1 MSDPTPAAPTV
12 GDALVLFGITG
23 DLGFK
28 KLLPALY
35 HLAEAGRLDLPV
47 IGVASSGWST
57 EDLITRLRAALEAK
71 EIDPDPA
78 VLEGLE
84 SRMTYVQGNYADI
97 ATYERLNEVIDGA
110 SLPVVYFAIPPSLF
124 PDVIEGLASVGL
136 NERARVVL
144 EKPLGRD
151 LESARELNATVLSAF
166 ADERVF
172 RIDHFLGKEPVLN
185 LLVFRFANSVLE
197 PLWNRRHVR
206 RVEIT
211 MAETF
216 GVEGRGRFYDGVG
229 TLRDVVENHLLQV
242 VALLAMEPPASE
254 DSEAVRDEK
263 MKVLRAVRT
272 VDPGCAVRGQYEGYL
287 DESGVEPGSDTET
300 YIALSLEIANWRW
313 AGVPW
318 HVRAGKAMP
327 ASFTEAV
334 IEFEAAAQPLFT
346 DPEHPPE
353 PNRLRFRLNPDD
365 EITWEMQAKR
375 PGEELVSHTV
385 ELEVEGTPARLLP
398 DAYVRLL
405 ADVLDGDQ
413 THFGREDSVEE
424 SWRIV
429 QDLLTDPPPVIPYE
443 RGTWG
448 PVVAGCESEID
459 WLPCGPAGRPAAAP
473 ADTPADDPSADP
485 TKSPP
490 G

>member
-1 MSDPTPAAPTV
+1 MTTDAGATPSATPGAHTPAI

-35 HLAEAGRLDLPV
+35 HLTAAGRLDIPV
-47 IGVASSGWST
+47 IGVASSDWTSD
-57 EDLITRLRAALEAK
+57 DLRARLRSALEAK
-71 EIDPDPA
+71 DITPDPA
-78 VLEGLE
+78 VLEALE
-84 SRMTYVQGNYADI
+84 AKMTYVQGNYADT
-97 ATYERLNEVIDGA
+97 ATYERLEQVIDGA
-110 SLPVVYFAIPPSLF
+110 ELPVVYFAIPPSLF
-124 PDVIEGLASVGL
+124 PDVIDGLASVGL

-151 LESARELNATVLSAF
+151 LESARALNATVLSAF
-166 ADERVF
+166 ADDRVF
-172 RIDHFLGKEPVLN
+172 RIDHFLGKEPVMN

-197 PLWNRRHVR
+197 PLWNRHHIR

-242 VALLAMEPPASE
+242 VALLAMEPPSSE
-254 DSEAVRDEK
+254 APEAVRDEK
-263 MKVLRAVRT
+263 TKVLRAVGT
-272 VDPGCAVRGQYEGYL
+272 IDPSCVVRGQYHGYL
-287 DESGVEPGSDTET
+287 DEPGVEPDSDTET
-300 YIALSLEIANWRW
+300 YVELSLEIANWRW

-318 HVRAGKAMP
+318 QLRAGKAMP

-346 DPEHPPE
+346 DPAHPPE

-365 EITWEMQAKR
+365 EITLEMQAKR
-375 PGEELVSHTV
+375 PGDELISHTV
-385 ELEVEGTPARLLP
+385 ELDVDGNPATRRP
-398 DAYVRLL
+398 DAYERLL
-405 ADVLDGDQ
+405 SDVLDGDQ

-429 QDLLTDPPPVIPYE
+429 QDVLADPPPVVRYE

-448 PVVAGCESEID
+448 PEQGDAATSH
-459 WLPCGPAGRPAAAP
+459 WLPCGPTVGPRSE
-473 ADTPADDPSADP
+473 PS
-485 TKSPP
+485 